1 MKNHHH
7 RKIHDPAAPAV
18 DCTPS
23 HESISERA
31 HEMWIEKG
39 RPDNCSTAIWLEAE
53 AELVETR
60 SQTPLN
66 PDISVAGP

>member
-7 RKIHDPAAPAV
+7 QGHAQAAPAAGA
-18 DCTPS
+18 TPS

-31 HEMWIEKG
+31 HEMWVEKG
-39 RPDNCSTAIWLEAE
+39 RPENCSKAIWLEAE
-53 AELVETR
+53 AELVETQ

-66 PDISVAGP
+66 PDISIAGP